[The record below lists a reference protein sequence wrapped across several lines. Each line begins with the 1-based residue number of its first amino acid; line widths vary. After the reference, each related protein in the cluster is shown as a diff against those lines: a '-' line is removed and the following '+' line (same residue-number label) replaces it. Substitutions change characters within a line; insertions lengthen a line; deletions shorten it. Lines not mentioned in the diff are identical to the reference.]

1 MSPTTCISNVLCYL
15 STARHSCDE
24 QTIIFSCIAFYKEDE
39 LNKAKET
46 LYKAA
51 NENFKKRIGEG
62 RMKNNI
68 CDMLLVLRK
77 CDEAEF
83 DLPKFL
89 CDGYNKMPPSAGF
102 EVIAE
107 HIFSLLSKME
117 SLEAEINLLKSQD
130 ISAEFV

>member
-1 MSPTTCISNVLCYL
+1 MCYAIYPLLVIRAMSRRSSLFCM
-15 STARHSCDE
+15 
-24 QTIIFSCIAFYKEDE
+24 AFYKEDK

-62 RMKNNI
+62 RMKNSI

-83 DLPKFL
+83 DLPNFCVMVTIRCHRL
-89 CDGYNKMPPSAGF
+89 
-102 EVIAE
+102 
-107 HIFSLLSKME
+107 
-117 SLEAEINLLKSQD
+117 QD
-130 ISAEFV
+130 LR